1 MASLPENYT
10 KFFEA
15 ETLFKAF
22 SPDNLTGRAIF
33 KFGGDKTE
41 KIPFVIRTGPMGL
54 GAPTERKAF
63 RSIDFYADGAVNGRV
78 GVRVYLDG
86 RYVCSGAV
94 TCSEQA
100 TVHRRINIPVAK
112 CQGHTVDIELAGNV
126 RLRAVS
132 TRFEGVV

>member
-15 ETLFKAF
+15 ETLFKPF

-78 GVRVYLDG
+78 GVRETTG
-86 RYVCSGAV
+86 RHLWRVRIGCTILPSQSFPMA
-94 TCSEQA
+94 TCLYGLIS
-100 TVHRRINIPVAK
+100 
-112 CQGHTVDIELAGNV
+112 
-126 RLRAVS
+126 
-132 TRFEGVV
+132 